1 MGDAGAAN
9 RRALDAAAIA
19 DSAPVLLAVV
29 DRAANLL
36 WANRF
41 WSEFT
46 GARTEDLL
54 AAAWLDWLHP
64 GDGARI
70 RDVLAT
76 VERFELDLRIRT
88 RDGHTR
94 WVAVRGAAREDGDVT
109 ISGVDVTASRQ
120 IERGLQLLA
129 AVGEELNTSLATDKF
144 LDGVA
149 RVLIADLADFCSIA
163 VIGDDGRLC
172 RSAVA
177 HRDKEVEY
185 ELHRT
190 QRDPIDPDGPSA
202 IAQVVRA
209 GTVLYRPIVD
219 APGPDEPWPSVETTR
234 HPDELRS
241 LICTPLRTRHGV
253 IGALTVVSSSG
264 HYQPDDVEL
273 VQEIAQ
279 RCAAAV
285 ENAALYRRSE
295 EARERLALVASVGEQ
310 LASHAD
316 KEAMVDALL
325 RRIVPVFAD
334 VAVIALVDDAG
345 RHLERKGMCHVE
357 PEREREFRAGPF
369 NEPIPL
375 GGTDPPARAART
387 GRPVLIEEYGP
398 RDRSRTRGRAPSFN
412 QASRLFLP
420 TSLLA
425 VPLVS
430 GSRVLGVLTLGIT
443 SSSRRYNAS
452 DLPLA
457 LDLARRA
464 SLALERAH
472 VLEEERRIAEALQ
485 HSMLPEALPEVPGLS
500 LCARYLAGGRVDVG
514 GDWYDVIPLA
524 GARYGIAIGDV
535 AGHGVRAATVMGQL
549 RNALRAFASDGRDP
563 GDVVARLNR
572 FVFEQGPFDMA
583 TLLYGVLDPMNGRL
597 DLATAAHLPPLYVR
611 ANGEIELLDV
621 AGAPPIGAE
630 PLTRYATSHFELE
643 RGSTLLL
650 YTDGL
655 VERRTESLDA
665 GLLRLVEEARYAPAL
680 LDRLCDHLID
690 RLLDGARPNDDVAM
704 LGLRYVGPTRGHF
717 RVRRPA
723 RAAELAPVRRMLSA
737 WLESAGFGNE
747 EIGSIAVATT
757 EAATNAIEHAY
768 GPTEGWFE
776 VEARID
782 HRGAVQ
788 ITVRDGGR
796 WRSKTRGD
804 GGRGLTLIGRL
815 MDDFEIRRRPTGTE
829 IWMQR
834 QSRGE
839 EPLT

>member
-9 RRALDAAAIA
+9 RGAFDAAAIA

-29 DRAANLL
+29 DRSANLV

-41 WSEFT
+41 WTDLT
-46 GARTEDLL
+46 GRSVADLMPT
-54 AAAWLDWLHP
+54 AWLELMHP
-64 GDGARI
+64 ADRARI
-70 RDVLAT
+70 ADIFAT
-76 VERFELDLRIRT
+76 TDRFELDIRLRDRDGRT
-88 RDGHTR
+88 RWFAT
-94 WVAVRGAAREDGDVT
+94 RGAAREDGDLT

-129 AVGEELNTSLATDKF
+129 AVGEELNTSLTTDKF
-144 LDGVA
+144 LEGVA
-149 RVLIADLADFCSIA
+149 RVLVADRADFCSIA
-163 VIGDDGRLC
+163 VIEDDGRLC
-172 RSAVA
+172 RSAIA
-177 HRDKEVEY
+177 HRDKETEHD
-185 ELHRT
+185 LRRT
-190 QRDPIDPDGPSA
+190 QRDPIDPSGPSA
-202 IAQVVRA
+202 IAQVVRT
-209 GTVLYRPIVD
+209 GTVLYRPMVD
-219 APGPDEPWPSVETTR
+219 APGPDEPWPAPTTR
-234 HPDELRS
+234 QPEGLRS
-241 LICTPLRTRHGV
+241 LISTPLRTRNGV
-253 IGALTVVSSSG
+253 IGALTVVSSTAPF
-264 HYQPDDVEL
+264 QPDDVEL
-273 VQEIAQ
+273 IQEIGQ

-285 ENAALYRRSE
+285 DNAALYRRSE

-316 KEAMVDALL
+316 KDAMVDALL

-334 VAVIALVDDAG
+334 VAVIALVDETG
-345 RHLERKGMCHVE
+345 RQLQRKGMCHVD

-369 NEPIPL
+369 DEPIPL
-375 GGTDPPARAART
+375 DGSDPPARAART
-387 GRPVLIEEYGP
+387 ARPVLIEEYGP
-398 RDRSRTRGRAPSFN
+398 RDQARTRDWAPSFN

-420 TSLLA
+420 TSLL
-425 VPLVS
+425 VTPLVS
-430 GSRVLGVLTLGIT
+430 GTRVLGVLTLGIT
-443 SSSRRYNAS
+443 SSTRRYSAS

-472 VLEEERRIAEALQ
+472 VLEEERHIAEVLQ
-485 HSMLPEALPEVPGLS
+485 HSMLPDALPDIPGLS
-500 LCARYLAGGRVDVG
+500 LCARYLPGGRVDVG

-524 GARYGIAIGDV
+524 RARYGIAIGDV

-549 RNALRAFASDGRDP
+549 RNALRAFASDGGDP
-563 GDVVARLNR
+563 GDVVSRLNR
-572 FVFEQGPFDMA
+572 FVFEQGPLDMA
-583 TLLYGVLDPMNGRL
+583 TLLYGVVDPMNGRL

-611 ANGEIELLDV
+611 SNGDTQLLDV
-621 AGAPPIGAE
+621 AGSPPIGAE
-630 PLTRYATSHFELE
+630 PLTRYATTRFELE

-655 VERRTESLDA
+655 IERRSESLDV
-665 GLLRLVEEARYAPAL
+665 GLDRLVDAARYAPAM
-680 LDRLCDHLID
+680 LDRLCDHLVT
-690 RLLDGARPNDDVAM
+690 RLLEDTRPDDDVAM
-704 LGLRYVGPTRGHF
+704 LGMRYVGPTRGHF

-737 WLESAGFGNE
+737 WLESGGFGNE

-782 HRGAVQ
+782 EQGTVQ

-796 WRSKTRGD
+796 WRPKSRGD

-815 MDDFEIRRRPTGTE
+815 MDDFEVRRRPNGTE

-834 QSRGE
+834 QPRGE
-839 EPLT
+839 ETR